1 MNIPTTPSGSCASSS
16 AFKRALI
23 ASVTGVILLAGPGI
37 AQDGVLHEGTPV
49 RMKINRTISSA
60 TEHQG
65 DKVDFE
71 VLDDVKAGDV
81 IVVPHGANALGT
93 ITEAQSKGRMGK
105 GGKLNVNIDY
115 VRLPNG
121 DKLALR
127 GVQENKGG
135 GHTGAMTGAMVGTA
149 IVFWPAAPLFL
160 MMHGKDITVPQG
172 HEFNVYT
179 NSDYKLPAAASAPA
193 QTIAASASTLT
204 NADILKLK
212 QAGFGEQVLIA
223 KVKSAPGSYQLGTDD
238 LMMLKKAGISD
249 AVIAAMME
257 AKH

>member
-1 MNIPTTPSGSCASSS
+1 MKLLNTGSTVPRRLCTRRKYVVLA
-16 AFKRALI
+16 I
-23 ASVTGVILLAGPGI
+23 ASLVLIVSPCA

-49 RMKINRTISSA
+49 RLKLNRTISSA

-81 IVVPHGANALGT
+81 IVVPHGATALGT
-93 ITEAQSKGRMGK
+93 VTEAQPKGRMGK

-115 VRLPNG
+115 VRLANG

-127 GVQENKGG
+127 GVQEGKGG

-149 IVFWPAAPLFL
+149 IVFWPAAPFFL

-179 NSDYKLPAAASAPA
+179 NSDYKLSAAPPASTQTLPAAGIP
-193 QTIAASASTLT
+193 LT
-204 NADILKLK
+204 NGDIIKLK
-212 QAGFGEQVLIA
+212 QAGFGDQVLIA
-223 KVKSAPGSYQLGTDD
+223 RIKNAPGAYQLGTDE
-238 LMMLKKAGISD
+238 LVVLKKAGISD

-257 AKH
+257 ARH